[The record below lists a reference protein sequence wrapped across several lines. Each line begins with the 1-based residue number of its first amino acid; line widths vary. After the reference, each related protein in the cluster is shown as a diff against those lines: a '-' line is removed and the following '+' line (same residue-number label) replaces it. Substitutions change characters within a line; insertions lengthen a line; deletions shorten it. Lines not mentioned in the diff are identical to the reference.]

1 MADQLSAWASFSLP
15 GAPERCLGRRD
26 TLVRSGQCLKRTK
39 STPRASYFLDE
50 AVSGDDRAT
59 LGSVRSSGCNSWHLC
74 PHGRCRNSQSRVRPK
89 PTQIHLPGFMERR
102 RALHRDDKLLICHR
116 VLVEPEVACS
126 LHDDKESWWIFDS
139 FSWPVTTLISGGVL
153 AEWSASGSP
162 SWTIDDAKGKTH
174 TIGGMTAKV
183 QVIRPGSCDAIG
195 GQETINA
202 VVEEAVPDNYYSF
215 TACIRGPNLA
225 RTTYLGDGF
234 SPLNPVLQKH
244 LTETCPRTLP
254 VR

>member
-26 TLVRSGQCLKRTK
+26 TLVRWGQCLKRTK

-89 PTQIHLPGFMERR
+89 STRNSPTRLHGEEC

-126 LHDDKESWWIFDS
+126 LHDDKESWRIFDS
-139 FSWPVTTLISGGVL
+139 L
-153 AEWSASGSP
+153 
-162 SWTIDDAKGKTH
+162 
-174 TIGGMTAKV
+174 
-183 QVIRPGSCDAIG
+183 R
-195 GQETINA
+195 
-202 VVEEAVPDNYYSF
+202 
-215 TACIRGPNLA
+215 LA
-225 RTTYLGDGF
+225 RDPHSFPVGYLRNGVQAAHPVGRSTTQRARHTRSEG
-234 SPLNPVLQKH
+234 
-244 LTETCPRTLP
+244 
-254 VR
+254 

>member
-1 MADQLSAWASFSLP
+1 MKRYLVTIGRLLALS
-15 GAPERCLGRRD
+15 GA
-26 TLVRSGQCLKRTK
+26 V
-39 STPRASYFLDE
+39 
-50 AVSGDDRAT
+50 VAT
-59 LGSVRSSGCNSWHLC
+59 LGTCVLTVGAATPNREYDQSPLKFTYPASW
-74 PHGRCRNSQSRVRPK
+74 
-89 PTQIHLPGFMERR
+89 
-102 RALHRDDKLLICHR
+102 RD
-116 VLVEPEVACS
+116 VEHYTEMT
-126 LHDDKESWWIFDS
+126 S
-139 FSWPVTTLISGGVL
+139 FSSVIVFLSNQKLHAPCTTTRNPGGSSTHCGWPVTTLISGGVL

-225 RTTYLGDGF
+225 RTTTWVMAFLRSTQF
-234 SPLNPVLQKH
+234 SKS
-244 LTETCPRTLP
+244 T
-254 VR
+254 